1 MAIKSKNFL
10 LAFSVLI
17 GTTIGAGI
25 FGIPYVIFKSGLIPG
40 LFYFIVLG
48 GAVLLIHL
56 FFGEIVLRTKE
67 KYRLPGFALKYLGR
81 PAEVLIT
88 ISVIM
93 GVAGSLLAY
102 LILAG
107 DFLKILFPSLLNLS
121 SFHFVLISWLVL
133 SYFVFQGMKIIAPAE
148 LFTNSL
154 FFFIAFILFFFSLPK
169 FDLSN
174 FTFFPPTS
182 GLSNIFLPFGIILF
196 SLVGWSAIPE
206 IGEILKNPDEKKF
219 FKKVIILSALIS
231 AVFYILFG
239 ILVAGVSGKNT
250 SADALSGLIP
260 FLGSK
265 IVFFGVLAGLI
276 TIADSF
282 LVLALY
288 LKNTLVYDLKFS
300 KIPAFLVAC
309 GFPLILFLL
318 GFRSFIDTIGFVGTV
333 VGAVEGVII
342 ILIFKRAQKT
352 GDRQPEYS
360 LKIPSV
366 LLYFLM
372 AIFVLGAV
380 FQFLK

>member
-10 LAFSVLI
+10 LALSVLI

-81 PAEVLIT
+81 PAEALIT
-88 ISVIM
+88 VSVIV

-107 DFLKILFPSLLNLS
+107 DFLKILFPSLLSLS

-133 SYFVFQGMKIIAPAE
+133 SYFVFRGIKIIAPAE

-154 FFFIAFILFFFSLPK
+154 FFFIAFIIFFFSLPK
-169 FDLSN
+169 FNFSN
-174 FTFFPPTS
+174 LPVLNLPD
-182 GLSNIFLPFGIILF
+182 IFLPFGIILF

-219 FKKVIILSALIS
+219 FKKVIILSTLIS

-239 ILVAGVSGKNT
+239 ILVAGVSGGNT
-250 SADALSGLIP
+250 SADALSGLVP
-260 FLGSK
+260 FLGGK

-288 LKNTLVYDLKFS
+288 LKNTLVCDLKFP
-300 KIPAFLVAC
+300 KIPAFLIAC
-309 GFPLILFLL
+309 GSPLILFLL
-318 GFRSFIDTIGFVGTV
+318 GFRSFINTIGFVGTV

-342 ILIFKRAQKT
+342 ILMFKKAQKT

-360 LKIPSV
+360 LKIPSM

-372 AIFVLGAV
+372 TVFILGAV

>member
-10 LAFSVLI
+10 LALSVLI

-81 PAEVLIT
+81 PAETLIT
-88 ISVIM
+88 ISVIV

-107 DFLKILFPSLLNLS
+107 DFLKILFPSFLGLS
-121 SFHFVLISWLVL
+121 SFHFVLISWLIL
-133 SYFVFQGMKIIAPAE
+133 SYFVFQGIKIIAPAE
-148 LFTNSL
+148 LLTNSL
-154 FFFIAFILFFFSLPK
+154 FFFIAFIIFFFSLPK
-169 FDLSN
+169 FNFSN
-174 FTFFPPTS
+174 LPVLNLPD
-182 GLSNIFLPFGIILF
+182 IFLPFGIILF

-206 IGEILKNPDEKKF
+206 IGEILKNTDEKKF
-219 FKKVIILSALIS
+219 FKKVIIFSTTIS

-239 ILVAGVSGKNT
+239 ILVAGVSGGNT
-250 SADALSGLIP
+250 SADALSGLVP
-260 FLGSK
+260 FLGGK

-276 TIADSF
+276 TIVDSF

-288 LKNTLVYDLKFS
+288 LKNTLVCDLKFP
-300 KIPAFLVAC
+300 KTPAFLIAC
-309 GFPLILFLL
+309 GSPLILFLL

-342 ILIFKRAQKT
+342 ILMFKKAKKM

-360 LKIPSV
+360 LKIPSM

-372 AIFVLGAV
+372 TVFILGAV
-380 FQFLK
+380 FQCFK

>member
-10 LAFSVLI
+10 LALSVLI

-88 ISVIM
+88 ISVIV

-121 SFHFVLISWLVL
+121 SFHFVLISWLIL
-133 SYFVFQGMKIIAPAE
+133 SYLVFQGIKIIAPAE
-148 LFTNSL
+148 IFTNSL
-154 FFFIAFILFFFSLPK
+154 FFFIAFIIFFFSLPK
-169 FDLSN
+169 FNFSN
-174 FTFFPPTS
+174 LPVLNFPD
-182 GLSNIFLPFGIILF
+182 IFLPFGIILF

-206 IGEILKNPDEKKF
+206 IGEILKNSDEKKF
-219 FKKVIILSALIS
+219 FKKVIILSMAIS

-239 ILVAGVSGKNT
+239 ILVAGVSGRNT

-282 LVLALY
+282 LILALY
-288 LKNTLVYDLKFS
+288 LRNTLVRDLKFP
-300 KIPAFLVAC
+300 KIPAFLIAC
-309 GFPLILFLL
+309 GSPLILFLL
-318 GFRSFIDTIGFVGTV
+318 GFRNFINTIGFVGTII
-333 VGAVEGVII
+333 GAVEGIII
-342 ILIFKRAQKT
+342 ILIFKNAKKL
-352 GDRQPEYS
+352 GDREPEYS
-360 LKIPSV
+360 LKIPSM

-372 AIFVLGAV
+372 AIFILGAV
-380 FQFLK
+380 FQFFK

>member
-10 LAFSVLI
+10 LALSVLI

-88 ISVIM
+88 ISVIV

-121 SFHFVLISWLVL
+121 SFHFVLISWLIL
-133 SYFVFQGMKIIAPAE
+133 SYLVFQGIKIIAPAE
-148 LFTNSL
+148 IFTNSL
-154 FFFIAFILFFFSLPK
+154 FFFIAFIIFFFSLPK
-169 FDLSN
+169 FNFSN
-174 FTFFPPTS
+174 LPVLNFPD
-182 GLSNIFLPFGIILF
+182 IFLPFGIILF

-206 IGEILKNPDEKKF
+206 IGEILKNSDEKKF
-219 FKKVIILSALIS
+219 FKKVIILSTAIS

-239 ILVAGVSGKNT
+239 ILVAGVSGRNT

-282 LVLALY
+282 LILALY
-288 LKNTLVYDLKFS
+288 LRNTLVRDLKFP
-300 KIPAFLVAC
+300 KIPAFLIAC
-309 GFPLILFLL
+309 GSPLILFLL
-318 GFRSFIDTIGFVGTV
+318 GFRNFINTIGFVGTII
-333 VGAVEGVII
+333 GAVEGIII
-342 ILIFKRAQKT
+342 ILIFKNAKKL
-352 GDRQPEYS
+352 GDREPEYS
-360 LKIPSV
+360 LKIPSM

-372 AIFVLGAV
+372 AIFILGAV
-380 FQFLK
+380 FQFFK